1 MKYAARALQ
10 LAARFSNKDF
20 ESRFLEIL
28 SQAQSNIPENGNGRD
43 IFEKYVRPSVVN
55 AKQIASLWAISSL
68 FHDFEDEEDVYCYI
82 INKHAYKKVQKGNSA
97 FVIGHIEIKSK
108 ITLVKYNFVFAL
120 MQYSGGDFHC
130 TIKPYTDE
138 IEFNKLK
145 TNLIKTFMLS
155 PLTETVR
162 ALDEYFGKEYYTLK
176 DIFIEERRK
185 ILQVM
190 LKGKLAKFAAIY
202 EDMYDAGKSSIYHLQ
217 TLGLKVPDEF
227 KISAGYALSRKFND
241 LVAGSN
247 GFVDDDLIQQAAD
260 INFEAKRMEVIM
272 DKTPSN
278 NIFGKKL
285 YQTINRLV
293 HSFEIRQAEAVLE
306 LFDQIERLEL
316 QIDIAEAQNTYFNK
330 IYHRIGELLDNSG
343 MTTSKRTNTRRF
355 ILMLLDIG
363 NKLNINTEFYR
374 KKADTM
380 SIK

>member
-1 MKYAARALQ
+1 M
-10 LAARFSNKDF
+10 
-20 ESRFLEIL
+20 
-28 SQAQSNIPENGNGRD
+28 
-43 IFEKYVRPSVVN
+43 
-55 AKQIASLWAISSL
+55 
-68 FHDFEDEEDVYCYI
+68 
-82 INKHAYKKVQKGNSA
+82 
-97 FVIGHIEIKSK
+97 
-108 ITLVKYNFVFAL
+108 
-120 MQYSGGDFHC
+120 
-130 TIKPYTDE
+130 
-138 IEFNKLK
+138 
-145 TNLIKTFMLS
+145 
-155 PLTETVR
+155 
-162 ALDEYFGKEYYTLK
+162 
-176 DIFIEERRK
+176 
-185 ILQVM
+185 
-190 LKGKLAKFAAIY
+190 
-202 EDMYDAGKSSIYHLQ
+202 
-217 TLGLKVPDEF
+217 
-227 KISAGYALSRKFND
+227 SRKFND

>member
-1 MKYAARALQ
+1 
-10 LAARFSNKDF
+10 
-20 ESRFLEIL
+20 
-28 SQAQSNIPENGNGRD
+28 
-43 IFEKYVRPSVVN
+43 
-55 AKQIASLWAISSL
+55 
-68 FHDFEDEEDVYCYI
+68 
-82 INKHAYKKVQKGNSA
+82 
-97 FVIGHIEIKSK
+97 
-108 ITLVKYNFVFAL
+108 

-260 INFEAKRMEVIM
+260 INFEARRMEVVM

-278 NIFGKKL
+278 KIFGKKL
-285 YQTINRLV
+285 YQNINRLV

-330 IYHRIGELLDNSG
+330 IYHRIGELLQNNE
-343 MTTSKRTNTRRF
+343 TSASKKSNTRKF

-380 SIK
+380 SVK